1 MKTTWLARRLGLDRN
16 PLRRRSDKVAVCL
29 GVLLLAVF
37 LIGAPLLSA
46 AAAGWAGT
54 AGQQAPRSWR
64 QVPAILLQ
72 SAPVPAGPYQAFS
85 YPWVRAR
92 WVAPDGRARTG
103 RIPVSTGTAAGRT
116 VPLWVDAAGAPVN
129 PQPSRRAVRA
139 REAIAAVVAP
149 VVLGVMLWCLAWAG
163 RRVLDR
169 RRLAHWEAAW
179 AAVGPQWTKRFRSR
193 G

>member
-1 MKTTWLARRLGLDRN
+1 
-16 PLRRRSDKVAVCL
+16 
-29 GVLLLAVF
+29 
-37 LIGAPLLSA
+37 
-46 AAAGWAGT
+46 
-54 AGQQAPRSWR
+54 
-64 QVPAILLQ
+64 
-72 SAPVPAGPYQAFS
+72 
-85 YPWVRAR
+85 
-92 WVAPDGRARTG
+92 
-103 RIPVSTGTAAGRT
+103 
-116 VPLWVDAAGAPVN
+116 
-129 PQPSRRAVRA
+129 VRA